1 MRCGVAWQTCEFTLT
16 GTDYITIIA
25 EAGVNHNGSTELARQ
40 LVDAAVAAG
49 ADIIKFQTFTAEKV
63 ATPDAPKAAYQEETT
78 GREESQLEML
88 RALELS
94 ADAHR
99 ELFAYC
105 RVRGIEFLST
115 PFDAD
120 NVDLLT
126 KLGVARIKIPSGD
139 ITNGPLLFRA
149 GQTGL
154 PLIISTGMA
163 TLPEIEAA
171 LGVAALGHLGA
182 TDKDR
187 TPESFSSA
195 LHSEAGQAYLQGN
208 VTLLHCTTEYP
219 APFEDVNL
227 RAMATMA
234 EAFGLPVGY
243 SDHTLGLAVAIAAA
257 ARGAIV
263 IEKHFTMDRTLPG
276 PDHRA
281 SLEPDELSELVR
293 CVREVEKALGSPAK
307 APSQRETRNMAVIRK
322 SVVAAADIASGEVM
336 APGNL
341 AVMRPGN
348 GRSPMEYWSLLGQPA
363 ARPYKRYEPI

>member
-1 MRCGVAWQTCEFTLT
+1 MVWQICEFTLSNA
-16 GTDYITIIA
+16 DHITIIA
-25 EAGVNHNGSTELARQ
+25 EAGVNHNGATDLAFQ

-49 ADIIKFQTFTAEKV
+49 ANIIKFQTFTAEKV
-63 ATPDAPKAAYQEETT
+63 VTPDAPKAAYQKETT
-78 GREESQLEML
+78 GREESQLDML
-88 RALELS
+88 RTLELS

-105 RVRGIEFLST
+105 QVRGIEFLST

-126 KLGVARIKIPSGD
+126 GLGVARIKIPSGD
-139 ITNGPLLFRA
+139 ITNGPLLLKA

-171 LGVAALGHLGA
+171 LGLAVLGNLGA
-182 TDKDR
+182 TDKDLR
-187 TPESFSSA
+187 PESFSSA
-195 LHSEAGQAYLQGN
+195 LHSKAGQTYLQDK

-257 ARGAIV
+257 ARGAVV
-263 IEKHFTMDRTLPG
+263 IEKHFTMDRSLPG

-281 SLEPDELSELVR
+281 SLEPAELAELVR
-293 CVREVEKALGSPAK
+293 CVREVEKALGSSAK
-307 APSQRETRNMAVIRK
+307 APSRRETENSAVIRK
-322 SVVAAADIASGEVM
+322 SIVAAADIAPGEVM

-341 AVMRPGN
+341 AVMRPGT
-348 GRSPMEYWSLLGQPA
+348 GRSPMEYWSLLGEPA
-363 ARPYKRYEPI
+363 ARPYKRYEAI

>member
-1 MRCGVAWQTCEFTLT
+1 MT
-16 GTDYITIIA
+16 GTDHVTIIA
-25 EAGVNHNGSTELARQ
+25 EAGVNHNGSTALARQ

-49 ADIIKFQTFTAEKV
+49 ADIIKFQTFTAEKL
-63 ATPDAPKAAYQEETT
+63 AAPDAPKAAYQEETT
-78 GREESQLEML
+78 GCGESQLDML

-105 RVRGIEFLST
+105 QARGIEFLST

-120 NVDLLT
+120 NIDLLT
-126 KLGVARIKIPSGD
+126 GLGVARLKIPSGD
-139 ITNGPLLFRA
+139 ITNGPLLLKA

-163 TLPEIEAA
+163 TLPEIDAA
-171 LGVAALGHLGA
+171 LGVAALGHLGTA
-182 TDKDR
+182 DKDI

-195 LHSEAGQAYLQGN
+195 RHSEAGQAYLLEK

-243 SDHTLGLAVAIAAA
+243 SDHTTGLAVAIAAT
-257 ARGAIV
+257 ARGAAV
-263 IEKHFTMDRTLPG
+263 IEKHFTMDRSLPG

-281 SLEPDELSELVR
+281 SLEPAELAELVR
-293 CVREVEKALGSPAK
+293 CVREVEMALGSPAK
-307 APSQRETRNMAVIRK
+307 APSKRESKNMAVIRK

-341 AVMRPGN
+341 AVMRPSN
-348 GRSPMEYWSLLGQPA
+348 GRSPMEYWSLLGVPA